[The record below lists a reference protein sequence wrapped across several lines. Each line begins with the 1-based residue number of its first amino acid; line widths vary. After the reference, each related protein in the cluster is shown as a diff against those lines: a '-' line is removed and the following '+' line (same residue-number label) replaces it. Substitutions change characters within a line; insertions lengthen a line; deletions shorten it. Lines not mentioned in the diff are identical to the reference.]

1 MTLKLVEL
9 KNNSSRKKLSW
20 KKSYWVK
27 KQFSNNT
34 IESNLV
40 NKEKEEKDSATL
52 LQALAAAL
60 LVWIKLMRQ

>member
-52 LQALAAAL
+52 LQALVAAL